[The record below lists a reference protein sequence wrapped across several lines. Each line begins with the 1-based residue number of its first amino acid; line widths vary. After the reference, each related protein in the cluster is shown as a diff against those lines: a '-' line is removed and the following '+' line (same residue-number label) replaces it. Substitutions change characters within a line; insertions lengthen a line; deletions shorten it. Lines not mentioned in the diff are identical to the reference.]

1 MSVVVNGNTV
11 NVGNLNAAAGADLTL
26 LAVGDGASPQFFLL
40 SDDNT
45 LPLSGMAKL
54 RLVNGVNGLA
64 DNISLTADFNLLA
77 QNVAPG
83 TVSAA
88 ASVNG
93 GIISLLQVNSSN
105 ANTSLYVATNV
116 SLQSPGVYSVFML
129 GDNTAPVGILRRDR

>member
-1 MSVVVNGNTV
+1 MG
-11 NVGNLNAAAGADLTL
+11 
-26 LAVGDGASPQFFLL
+26 
-40 SDDNT
+40 
-45 LPLSGMAKL
+45 KL